1 MIAARGFEAETYFS
15 QAARDIRALPKL
27 EGTVH
32 VNMALIIKFMANYFY
47 FPDPNLPIIPCKV
60 NDARNDDF
68 LFNQGTTS
76 GLSQIK
82 FHDFKA
88 VYDSVDLP
96 NVNIYKEQV
105 KTYVEFGM
113 KATPKEA
120 QANDLDFLLIAGE
133 LFTLVV
139 YGQLIIENQQA
150 YDISNELLEQIFDFL
165 IRDFSKFAL
174 QLYSKPSTTAK
185 QQEYLLKMIQRP
197 VTDKDRFEQ
206 ILAEVY
212 SLKDLYEMRP

>member
-1 MIAARGFEAETYFS
+1 M
-15 QAARDIRALPKL
+15 
-27 EGTVH
+27 
-32 VNMALIIKFMANYFY
+32 
-47 FPDPNLPIIPCKV
+47 